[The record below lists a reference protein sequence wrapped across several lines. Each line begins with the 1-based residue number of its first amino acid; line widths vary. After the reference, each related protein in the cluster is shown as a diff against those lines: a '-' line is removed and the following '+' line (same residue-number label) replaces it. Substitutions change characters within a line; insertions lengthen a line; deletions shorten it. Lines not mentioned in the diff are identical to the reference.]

1 MNNVNRDGARGTVD
15 AVLRAYLDLT
25 RRIVIAVSCGFFA
38 FMVAI
43 NGLEIIGRAFFSI
56 SFSWVQ
62 EVSILS
68 AMWIYFFAYALIAK
82 NEEYIRVDFAAQLMP
97 EPWQRATEYF
107 RAAGHNPVP
116 RTGRLVRGRD
126 LSLSRPVH
134 DQCPD
139 LARVAVCPA
148 AADRCDRYPHHRIDL
163 LLLANHRP
171 LAATP
176 ASLAG
181 RGGVAAWRRR

>member
-1 MNNVNRDGARGTVD
+1 MNSMDRDRARSTVD
-15 AVLRAYLDLT
+15 VVLRAYLDLT

-43 NGLEIIGRAFFSI
+43 NGLEIVGRAFFSI

-97 EPWQRATEYF
+97 EAWQRATNIFARLATILFHGLVVWFAVETYRFLGLFTTSVLIWPESLFVLPLLIGAIDILITELIYF
-107 RAAGHNPVP
+107 YW
-116 RTGRLVRGRD
+116 
-126 LSLSRPVH
+126 
-134 DQCPD
+134 Q
-139 LARVAVCPA
+139 
-148 AADRCDRYPHHRIDL
+148 I
-163 LLLANHRP
+163 
-171 LAATP
+171 
-176 ASLAG
+176 AG
-181 RGGVAAWRRR
+181 RSPPHPHPLPATVE